1 MWTVDFKG
9 WWYTRNREKVNP
21 LAIRDEYSKYILAI
35 DVTEKGDTASVKRVF
50 QRVFKQYGI
59 PLYIRSDNGP
69 PFANALNLWG
79 LTKLSVWWMT
89 LGIQLDRDDPGHPE
103 QNGGHERMH
112 RDMKTELQGQIDGSL
127 NEHQRVFDKWR
138 KDFNEV
144 RPHEAPGMKTPA
156 DIYIKS
162 EMKFLVENV
171 ELRYGRGFKVRRVND
186 RGFLNLKQKRIF
198 VGNPFAGYHAGV
210 KEDVDKP
217 AEVWFGNYLLG
228 VINQDTGL
236 IEPSHAMMQVTNN
249 T

>member
-1 MWTVDFKG
+1 V
-9 WWYTRNREKVNP
+9 
-21 LAIRDEYSKYILAI
+21 
-35 DVTEKGDTASVKRVF
+35 
-50 QRVFKQYGI
+50 
-59 PLYIRSDNGP
+59 
-69 PFANALNLWG
+69 LNFWG

-127 NEHQRVFDKWR
+127 NEHQKVFEQWR

-144 RPHEAPGMKTPA
+144 RPHEALGMKTPS
-156 DIYIKS
+156 DIYAKS
-162 EMKFLVENV
+162 EIKFLNENV
-171 ELRYGRGFKVRRVND
+171 ELGYGRGFKIRLVND

-210 KEDVDKP
+210 KEFVDKP
-217 AEVWFGNYLLG
+217 VEVWFGNFLLG
-228 VINQDTGL
+228 TINEDSGL
-236 IEPSHAMMQVTNN
+236 IEPNYAIVRVTNN